1 MKKSFLLITEETIPP
16 VQRFSLTERLAEV
29 LSEIPDVKVHLVAVG
44 ANQKP
49 GTGKVYFHGITIR
62 NWSLFN
68 LIKRAEANLK
78 LLASAIWTVRKYRV
92 SFIHGWWPIA
102 FLTAKLTGRP
112 YAVDMPEFI
121 EEMYR
126 SFNQPFY
133 KIVRLIL
140 RRFQLTVATGS
151 RLVIVESQ
159 LAADE
164 WHRRKKTLDATRIQV
179 IPYGVDTEFFL
190 KGEGQSIRQRF
201 GLSKDEIIVVYH
213 GDIGYDDGVDVL
225 LEAAKDLPLIVAI
238 VGEGP
243 RSLMNRLR
251 KMAGPGTIFTG
262 WLPYL
267 QMPSVLSAAD
277 ICCAPFRSTRYTNTT
292 FPLKIME
299 SMAAGRATVC
309 SRITALASVVKD
321 RQEVFLVKPG
331 DVTALR
337 GALLELAHDSQLRQK
352 ISQAGQARAFAIFD
366 WRLRTSKETAILI
379 NLANPSAG
387 IRWEKR

>member
-16 VQRFSLTERLAEV
+16 IQRFSLTERLAEV
-29 LSEIPDVKVHLVAVG
+29 LSEIPGLKVHLIAVSSNPK
-44 ANQKP
+44 ARL
-49 GTGKVYFHGITIR
+49 GKVYFHGITIR

-68 LIKRAEANLK
+68 LIKRAETNLK
-78 LLASAIWTVRKYRV
+78 ILASAIRTVRKYRV

-140 RRFQLTVATGS
+140 RRFQLMVATGS
-151 RLVIVESQ
+151 RAVIVESQ

-164 WHRRKKTLDATRIQV
+164 WHRRKKTLDSTRVHI
-179 IPYGVDTEFFL
+179 IPYGVDTEFFS
-190 KGEGQSIRQRF
+190 KGEGQSIRQQF
-201 GLSKDEIIVVYH
+201 GLSKDETLVVYH
-213 GDIGYDDGVDVL
+213 GDIGYDDGIDVL

-243 RSLMNRLR
+243 KSLMNRLR

-267 QMPSVLSAAD
+267 KMPSVLSAAD

-309 SRITALASVVKD
+309 SEITAFASVVKD

-337 GALLELAHDSQLRQK
+337 CALMELAGGPQLRKK
-352 ISQAGQARAFAIFD
+352 ISQAGQAKAFAVFD
-366 WRLRTSKETAILI
+366 WRLRTSKEMAILI
-379 NLANPSAG
+379 NLANS
-387 IRWEKR
+387 R